1 MKPRFS
7 LGGTLYPQTLAFATY
22 RSAIWLSFERPRIF
36 GSRWSTLISMAVFLG
51 LWAAFQPSG
60 LETAGGG
67 PKQPVAARAY
77 RFASP
82 GS

>member
-7 LGGTLYPQTLAFATY
+7 LGGTLYPQTLAGLADCYVRAAPDF
-22 RSAIWLSFERPRIF
+22 RN
-36 GSRWSTLISMAVFLG
+36 TLISMAVFL
-51 LWAAFQPSG
+51 LLLFSRAA
-60 LETAGGG
+60 L
-67 PKQPVAARAY
+67 KQPVAARAY